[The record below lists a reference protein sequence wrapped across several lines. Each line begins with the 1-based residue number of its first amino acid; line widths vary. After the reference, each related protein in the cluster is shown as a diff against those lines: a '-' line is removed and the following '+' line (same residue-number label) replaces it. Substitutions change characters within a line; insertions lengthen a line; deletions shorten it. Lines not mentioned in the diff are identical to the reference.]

1 TSAALLCALSSL
13 LSLFFLLMI
22 RPPPRSTLFPYT
34 TLFRSHRY
42 SLSGATAQH
51 SKLDDDI
58 ALDALSAVIQGDNLQ
73 LVMRDDNRGQL
84 LQTRVEARPMS
95 VQQQRIPYV
104 AVHTQTDPVNTSGD
118 AADDPAIWI
127 HPQQPERSL
136 VLGTNKKAG
145 LHIYDLQG
153 HEQQF

>member
-1 TSAALLCALSSL
+1 
-13 LSLFFLLMI
+13 
-22 RPPPRSTLFPYT
+22 
-34 TLFRSHRY
+34 
-42 SLSGATAQH
+42 
-51 SKLDDDI
+51 

-73 LVMRDDNRGQL
+73 LVMRDDNSSQL

-145 LHIYDLQG
+145 LQVYDLQEIG
-153 HEQQF
+153 RASCRERE